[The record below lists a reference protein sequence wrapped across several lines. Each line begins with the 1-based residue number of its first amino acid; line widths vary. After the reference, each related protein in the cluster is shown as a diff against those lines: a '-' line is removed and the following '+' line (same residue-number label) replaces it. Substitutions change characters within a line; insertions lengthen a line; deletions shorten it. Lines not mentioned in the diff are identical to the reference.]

1 MKVKLLAL
9 SVLLISQFGY
19 SQKVDH
25 YCGSAHKMNEL
36 RNNPAASKSLLDD
49 KLIRQQEA
57 TNGVKSIRGVVYKIP
72 IVFHILHNGGSENI
86 SEAQIFNGL
95 DVINRDFSKQNAD
108 TAEVIDLFKQRV
120 ADVEM
125 EFVLASRA
133 PNGACFRGYTRTQ
146 STMTSAGDDGY
157 AQVDAVR
164 NGNDVYQGNWP
175 SNRYLNVYI
184 IKDAGG
190 AGGYTNLPNN
200 WGGTDMANGIWLLH
214 NQFSEIGTSST
225 SAGRSLTHEIGHW
238 FNLSHTWGGT
248 NTPGIASNCSDD
260 DGVGDTPTCIG
271 VSGGGCPITQ
281 DECGPIANVQ
291 NYMDYA
297 LGCQTMFTS
306 GQSTRM
312 RNAAISSVGGR
323 NNLWTQLNLE
333 FTGTDA
339 PAPLCTTEF
348 SADRISI
355 CSGGTITFTDE
366 SYNNAN
372 GWIWSFPGG
381 TPNSSTD
388 QNPLISYNTPGLYEV
403 TLEATDGTITDT
415 EVKTSYIRVL
425 ANAISLPVYEG
436 FESYTTLDNL
446 EEWGVVNE
454 NNDAQFLLST
464 TVGLSGT
471 KSVVLPNYGQ
481 TIGSMDEL
489 ISQPVDLSVL
499 DPLTDNMTLSFR
511 YAYKRRN
518 TSDDDWLRVY
528 LTSNCGDTWAIRKTL
543 HGVQLGSNT
552 QTNSFTPT
560 SAADWRTIHMTNVT
574 SPFWVDNFRYKFAF
588 EAGGGN
594 NIYIDDINIYQGSPS
609 DDIVDGIAGINE
621 LNNISHIAV
630 YPNPT
635 NGELNVS
642 FSIQNDE
649 KTTISIQDVSGKI
662 IQAHLINAINGEN
675 VVSIDTQKMGAG
687 IYFMQI
693 SVNGTVKTK
702 KFIVE

>member
-1 MKVKLLAL
+1 MKVKLLTL

-120 ADVEM
+120 ADIEM

-248 NTPGIASNCSDD
+248 NTPGIASNCSED

-372 GWIWSFPGG
+372 GWTWSFPGG

-388 QNPLISYNTPGLYEV
+388 QNPLITYDTPGLYEV

-446 EEWGVVNE
+446 QEWGVVNE

-518 TSDDDWLRVY
+518 SSDDDWLRVY

>member
-248 NTPGIASNCSDD
+248 NTPGIASNCSED

-528 LTSNCGDTWAIRKTL
+528 LTSNCGDTWSIRKTL
-543 HGVQLGSNT
+543 HGVQLSSNT

-609 DDIVDGIAGINE
+609 DDIVDGISGINE
-621 LNNISHIAV
+621 LNNISRIAV

>member
-1 MKVKLLAL
+1 MKVKLLTL

-120 ADVEM
+120 ADIEM

-248 NTPGIASNCSDD
+248 NTPGIASNCSED

-372 GWIWSFPGG
+372 GWTWSFPGG

-388 QNPLISYNTPGLYEV
+388 QNPLITYDTPGLYEV

-446 EEWGVVNE
+446 QEWGVVNE

-528 LTSNCGDTWAIRKTL
+528 LTSNCGDTWSIRKTL

>member
-1 MKVKLLAL
+1 MKVKLLTL

-120 ADVEM
+120 ADIEM

-248 NTPGIASNCSDD
+248 NTPGIASNCSED

-372 GWIWSFPGG
+372 GWTWSFPGG

-388 QNPLISYNTPGLYEV
+388 QNPLITYDTPGLYEV

-446 EEWGVVNE
+446 QEWGVVNE